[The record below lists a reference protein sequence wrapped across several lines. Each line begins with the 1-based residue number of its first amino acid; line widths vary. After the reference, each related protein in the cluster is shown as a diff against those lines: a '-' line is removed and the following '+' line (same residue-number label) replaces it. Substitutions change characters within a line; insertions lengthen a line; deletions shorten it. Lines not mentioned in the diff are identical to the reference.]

1 MELPN
6 IETCNRRKIPLLD
19 LATEVIDNGD
29 EKSDIDPENVKKI
42 SCDATPVG
50 DEIIDGNK
58 VNLFGVVEVA
68 AIHSDT
74 PYCDKREETD
84 KGDKST
90 SESSK
95 AFAFTIDFSEGKPV
109 DSKKFNDIVERFQ
122 KRHRRGV
129 SLGKMD
135 GPTQPVTTKTKP
147 PLKKTEQK
155 SLEVDKG
162 VKLRDKSQLN
172 VGKESELRHSWS
184 PRTSLSVSSKGDD
197 NVASN
202 IAKFV
207 PKSATLQL
215 ALKDVCV
222 KEKFK
227 IFDMTPTDE
236 VIDDFVCPQPPLE
249 FDKRNSD
256 NESVSEAGTYTLDG
270 DNYTEE
276 QKAMMN
282 IDKLPNISTI
292 ICQEQVPPVTRS
304 MPSNSSVNLK
314 PKHEDLEII
323 DLEPETIQV
332 NRNHI
337 FQTSSTHDV
346 KIDKPKTSY
355 LEKLKSKVRTIGDR
369 AFHKNKSPDKIVPS
383 NLDIGNFTSVTASG
397 VFSKKSSLDNAL
409 PPRMTRKNSLTK
421 SHIDSS
427 EYIQRSGHVSEK
439 LLNSY
444 TDYEKA
450 RHHEYQLNIFSQDC
464 CTDNDKENGLGIKTA
479 ETKDD
484 WIHEWAR
491 NARRNNAQHLN
502 TSRNDRAQSEA
513 YTKQNYQSDEF
524 GDNLERNYSPKAH
537 KNRINR
543 YPEEDSCLKSY
554 RPKSPRFSQNYH
566 NRKEDK
572 SSNYDDSEFIEP
584 AASMTRSYSERKENY
599 NIQSFARPPISPTKI
614 PSPMHSM
621 TRPRSSSLSRSVH
634 SSNTDLDK
642 HDTEMYLQK
651 TAAAISTLQNIH
663 RNSPQ
668 SPLSPARPKIQS
680 NLTSS
685 PSLRRSQQ
693 RKAIPPTTEDILYG
707 SSQSLHKRN
716 LSLDGNEYKPKYQ
729 LRDRMSSSYNDEGL
743 NTILNLKHN
752 HTRHNSYEDKTNH
765 RTIDQTFAP
774 QITMRSHI
782 SSASKQQVAAKTNND
797 ASRTPTSQIKRSSSF
812 TNKHLM
818 RPSSTIKTLTPKS
831 TPKTSNSSLQKS
843 ASSNSFKTMA
853 SKFDDNLNNE
863 YYLNDEDDLDP
874 NIYTSDSELS
884 DMDNEKELITNTRY
898 NKAFLI
904 RLEQNKQ
911 KASAV
916 PKQGSL
922 ACPNTPEMPRR
933 GDARARTSLRERQ
946 SMPRDSSINRMKQDI
961 PALNATKKSL
971 TAKEK
976 EPVKK
981 VIPKYLDISKYKPSQ
996 GNTFLK
1002 RDESKSTL
1010 VNKEIKRS
1018 TSAFMNKSDIGR
1030 SSIRSVKSATSTKNN
1045 STNASNAKEVELAMW
1060 RKRASY
1066 DPMKAAAEGKKK
1078 QELARRSSQQSKY
1091 CDNSSVVLR
1100 SQSFHSGV
1108 GQLNQRSNH
1117 VDDINRWT
1125 LISTESSEDEFLENS

>member
-6 IETCNRRKIPLLD
+6 IETCNRRKAPLLD
-19 LATEVIDNGD
+19 LTTDSEVIDNGD

-42 SCDATPVG
+42 SCDATPVN

-58 VNLFGVVEVA
+58 MNLIRVVETAAA

-74 PYCDKREETD
+74 SNCDKREEMD
-84 KGDKST
+84 FGEKST
-90 SESSK
+90 TESSK

-109 DSKKFNDIVERFQ
+109 DSKKFNNIVERFQ

-129 SLGKMD
+129 SLDKIET
-135 GPTQPVTTKTKP
+135 PTQSAANKTKP

-155 SLEVDKG
+155 GLETEKG
-162 VKLRDKSQLN
+162 VKLRDKSQLS
-172 VGKESELRHSWS
+172 VGKESETRHSWS
-184 PRTSLSVSSKGDD
+184 PRTSLSVSSKNDE
-197 NVASN
+197 S
-202 IAKFV
+202 ISKFV

-215 ALKDVCV
+215 ALKDVGA

-227 IFDMTPTDE
+227 LFDMTPTDE

-249 FDKRNSD
+249 FDKRKSD

-282 IDKLPNISTI
+282 IDKLPKLTKI
-292 ICQEQVPPVTRS
+292 ICQEQSATVIQS
-304 MPSNSSVNLK
+304 ISNNSPIQSK
-314 PKHEDLEII
+314 QKHDDLEII
-323 DLEPETIQV
+323 DLETEPIHV
-332 NRNHI
+332 NRNNI
-337 FQTSSTHDV
+337 FQTSSTPDV
-346 KIDKPKTSY
+346 KADKPKTSY

-369 AFHKNKSPDKIVPS
+369 AFHKNKSPDKVVPP
-383 NLDIGNFTSVTASG
+383 NLDIGNFTSITASG
-397 VFSKKSSLDNAL
+397 VFSKKSTLESAL
-409 PPRMTRKNSLTK
+409 PPRMARKNSLTK

-427 EYIQRSGHVSEK
+427 EYIQRSGHVNEK

-464 CTDNDKENGLGIKTA
+464 TTDIDKENGLGIKTA

-484 WIHEWAR
+484 WIQEWAK

-502 TSRNDRAQSEA
+502 TSRNGRAQSEV

-524 GDNLERNYSPKAH
+524 GDNLERNYSPKFH
-537 KNRINR
+537 KNRLNR
-543 YPEEDSCLKSY
+543 YTDDGSDYKMY
-554 RPKSPRFSQNYH
+554 RPNSPKFTPKYLGRNDQSP
-566 NRKEDK
+566 
-572 SSNYDDSEFIEP
+572 NYDDSEFIEP
-584 AASMTRSYSERKENY
+584 AAPMTRSYSERKENY
-599 NIQSFARPPISPTKI
+599 NIQPFARPPISPTKI

-621 TRPRSSSLSRSVH
+621 TRPRSSSVSRSVH
-634 SSNTDLDK
+634 SSITDLDRN
-642 HDTEMYLQK
+642 DTEMYLQK

-668 SPLSPARPKIQS
+668 SPLSPARPKLPT
-680 NLTSS
+680 NFTSS
-685 PSLRRSQQ
+685 PSIRRSQQ
-693 RKAIPPTTEDILYG
+693 RKAVPPTTDDILYG
-707 SSQSLHKRN
+707 SSQSLHRRN

-743 NTILNLKHN
+743 NTILNSKQN

-774 QITMRSHI
+774 QITMRNNI
-782 SSASKQQVAAKTNND
+782 SSTNKQQVATNKTNID
-797 ASRTPTSQIKRSSSF
+797 TSTRTPTNQIKRSSSF
-812 TNKHLM
+812 STKQLV
-818 RPSSTIKTLTPKS
+818 RPSSSIKTFTPKLA
-831 TPKTSNSSLQKS
+831 PKTSNSSLQKS
-843 ASSNSFKTMA
+843 ASSNSFKNMA
-853 SKFDDNLNNE
+853 SKFEDNLNNE
-863 YYLNDEDDLDP
+863 FYLNDEDDLDP

-916 PKQGSL
+916 QKQGSL

-933 GDARARTSLRERQ
+933 GDPRARTTLRERQ
-946 SMPRDSSINRMKQDI
+946 SMPRDSSISRIKQDM
-961 PALNATKKSL
+961 PALSATKKAL
-971 TAKEK
+971 TAKDK
-976 EPVKK
+976 EPIKK
-981 VIPKYLDISKYKPSQ
+981 VVPKYLDISKYKPSQ

-1018 TSAFMNKSDIGR
+1018 ASAFLNKSDVGR
-1030 SSIRSVKSATSTKNN
+1030 SSIRSVKSAASTST
-1045 STNASNAKEVELAMW
+1045 TNKSANV
-1060 RKRASY
+1060 
-1066 DPMKAAAEGKKK
+1066 
-1078 QELARRSSQQSKY
+1078 QSKLLLP
-1091 CDNSSVVLR
+1091 NTFTL
-1100 SQSFHSGV
+1100 H
-1108 GQLNQRSNH
+1108 N
-1117 VDDINRWT
+1117 DINGKN
-1125 LISTESSEDEFLENS
+1125 I

>member
-6 IETCNRRKIPLLD
+6 IETCNRRKAPLLD
-19 LATEVIDNGD
+19 LTTEVIDNGD

-42 SCDATPVG
+42 SCDATPVN
-50 DEIIDGNK
+50 DEIIDGN
-58 VNLFGVVEVA
+58 NMDLIRVVEAA
-68 AIHSDT
+68 AIHQSDT
-74 PYCDKREETD
+74 LNCDKREQMDCGEQ
-84 KGDKST
+84 ST
-90 SESSK
+90 NESSK

-109 DSKKFNDIVERFQ
+109 DSKKFNNIVERFQ

-129 SLGKMD
+129 SLDKID
-135 GPTQPVTTKTKP
+135 SPTQPVASKAKP

-155 SLEVDKG
+155 SLETEKG
-162 VKLRDKSQLN
+162 VKLRDKSQLS
-172 VGKESELRHSWS
+172 VGRESEMRHSWS
-184 PRTSLSVSSKGDD
+184 PRTSLSASSKGDD
-197 NVASN
+197 T

-215 ALKDVCV
+215 ALKDVGA

-249 FDKRNSD
+249 FDKGNSD

-282 IDKLPNISTI
+282 IDKLPKLSTI
-292 ICQEQVPPVTRS
+292 VCQEQTATVIQS
-304 MPSNSSVNLK
+304 ISHNSPIKSK
-314 PKHEDLEII
+314 PKHQDLEVI
-323 DLEPETIQV
+323 DLETEAVHI
-332 NRNHI
+332 NRNSVV
-337 FQTSSTHDV
+337 QTSSALDG
-346 KIDKPKTSY
+346 KRDKPKTSY

-369 AFHKNKSPDKIVPS
+369 AFHKNKSPDKVVPS
-383 NLDIGNFTSVTASG
+383 DLDIGNFTSVTASG
-397 VFSKKSSLDNAL
+397 VFSKKSSLDSAL
-409 PPRMTRKNSLTK
+409 PPRMARKNSLTK

-427 EYIQRSGHVSEK
+427 EYIQRAGQVSEK

-464 CTDNDKENGLGIKTA
+464 STDIEKENGLGIKAA
-479 ETKDD
+479 ETKED
-484 WIHEWAR
+484 WIQEWAK
-491 NARRNNAQHLN
+491 NARRNAQHLN
-502 TSRNDRAQSEA
+502 ASRNERAQSEA
-513 YTKQNYQSDEF
+513 YAKQNYQSDEF
-524 GDNLERNYSPKAH
+524 GDNLERNYSPKSH
-537 KNRINR
+537 KNRFNR
-543 YPEEDSCLKSY
+543 YNDVDSNYKMY
-554 RPKSPRFSQNYH
+554 RPSSPKFSPKYLSRND
-566 NRKEDK
+566 E
-572 SSNYDDSEFIEP
+572 SPNYDDSEFIEP
-584 AASMTRSYSERKENY
+584 TPAPMTRSFSERKDNY
-599 NIQSFARPPISPTKI
+599 NIQPFARPPISPTKI

-621 TRPRSSSLSRSVH
+621 TRPRSSSVSRSVH
-634 SSNTDLDK
+634 SSITDLDRS
-642 HDTEMYLQK
+642 DTEMYLQK

-668 SPLSPARPKIQS
+668 SPLSPSRPKLPS
-680 NLTSS
+680 NFTSS
-685 PSLRRSQQ
+685 PSIRRNQQ
-693 RKAIPPTTEDILYG
+693 RKAVPPTANDILYG

-716 LSLDGNEYKPKYQ
+716 LSLDGSEYKPKYQ

-743 NTILNLKHN
+743 NTILNLKQN
-752 HTRHNSYEDKTNH
+752 HTRHNSYEDKTNQ

-774 QITMRSHI
+774 QIAMRNHI
-782 SSASKQQVAAKTNND
+782 SSTTNKQQVVATKADTS
-797 ASRTPTSQIKRSSSF
+797 ARTPTSQIKRSSSF
-812 TNKHLM
+812 STKQLV
-818 RPSSTIKTLTPKS
+818 RPSSGVKTLTPKLA
-831 TPKTSNSSLQKS
+831 PKTSISSLQKS
-843 ASSNSFKTMA
+843 ASSNSFKNMA
-853 SKFDDNLNNE
+853 SKYEDNLNNE
-863 YYLNDEDDLDP
+863 FYLNDEDDLDP
-874 NIYTSDSELS
+874 NIYSSDSELS

-916 PKQGSL
+916 QKQGSL

-933 GDARARTSLRERQ
+933 GDIRARTSLRDRQ
-946 SMPRDSSINRMKQDI
+946 SMPRDSSISRMKQEI
-961 PALNATKKSL
+961 PALSATKKAL
-971 TAKEK
+971 TTKDK
-976 EPVKK
+976 EPGKK
-981 VIPKYLDISKYKPSQ
+981 VVPKYLDISKYKPSQ

-1018 TSAFMNKSDIGR
+1018 ASAFLNKSDVGR
-1030 SSIRSVKSATSTKNN
+1030 SSIRSVKSAVST
-1045 STNASNAKEVELAMW
+1045 TNKQAAIQNAKEIELAMW

-1091 CDNSSVVLR
+1091 CDNRFS
-1100 SQSFHSGV
+1100 
-1108 GQLNQRSNH
+1108 
-1117 VDDINRWT
+1117 
-1125 LISTESSEDEFLENS
+1125 

>member
-6 IETCNRRKIPLLD
+6 LETCNRRKAPLLD
-19 LATEVIDNGD
+19 LTTEPIDNGE
-29 EKSDIDPENVKKI
+29 EKSDIDPENVKKV
-42 SCDATPVG
+42 SCDATPVS

-58 VNLFGVVEVA
+58 MNLIRVA
-68 AIHSDT
+68 EATAIHDSDT
-74 PYCDKREETD
+74 SNCDKSVEMVCGEQ
-84 KGDKST
+84 ST
-90 SESSK
+90 TESSK

-109 DSKKFNDIVERFQ
+109 DSKKFNDIVERCQ

-129 SLGKMD
+129 SLDKIES
-135 GPTQPVTTKTKP
+135 PTQPVVNKSKP

-155 SLEVDKG
+155 SLENEKG
-162 VKLRDKSQLN
+162 VKLRDKSQLS
-172 VGKESELRHSWS
+172 VGKESEMRHSWS
-184 PRTSLSVSSKGDD
+184 PRTSLSVSSKGEE
-197 NVASN
+197 N
-202 IAKFV
+202 ITKFV

-215 ALKDVCV
+215 ALKDVGT
-222 KEKFK
+222 KDKFK

-249 FDKRNSD
+249 FDKKSSD

-282 IDKLPNISTI
+282 IDKLPKVTKIT
-292 ICQEQVPPVTRS
+292 CQEQSATVIQS
-304 MPSNSSVNLK
+304 ISHNSPIKSK
-314 PKHEDLEII
+314 HRHEDVEVI
-323 DLEPETIQV
+323 DLEPEAIHVQ
-332 NRNHI
+332 RNNI
-337 FQTSSTHDV
+337 LQTSCTHDG
-346 KIDKPKTSY
+346 KRFDKPKTSY

-369 AFHKNKSPDKIVPS
+369 AFHKNKSPDKVVPPD
-383 NLDIGNFTSVTASG
+383 LDVGNFTSVTASG
-397 VFSKKSSLDNAL
+397 VFSKKSVLDNVL
-409 PPRMTRKNSLTK
+409 PPRMARKNSLTK

-427 EYIQRSGHVSEK
+427 EYIQRSGHVNEK

-464 CTDNDKENGLGIKTA
+464 TTDTDKENGLGIKAA

-491 NARRNNAQHLN
+491 NARRNNVQHLN
-502 TSRNDRAQSEA
+502 AASRNERAQSEI

-524 GDNLERNYSPKAH
+524 GDNLERNYSPKSH
-537 KNRINR
+537 KNRLNR
-543 YPEEDSCLKSY
+543 YNDEDSDYKMY
-554 RPKSPRFSQNYH
+554 RPNSPKFSPKYLSRNEQ
-566 NRKEDK
+566 
-572 SSNYDDSEFIEP
+572 SSTYDDSEFIEP
-584 AASMTRSYSERKENY
+584 AAPMTRSYSERKENY
-599 NIQSFARPPISPTKI
+599 NIQPFSRPPISPTKI

-621 TRPRSSSLSRSVH
+621 TRPRSSSVSRSVH
-634 SSNTDLDK
+634 SSITDLDRN
-642 HDTEMYLQK
+642 DTEMYLQK

-668 SPLSPARPKIQS
+668 SPLSPSRPKLPS
-680 NLTSS
+680 NFTSS

-693 RKAIPPTTEDILYG
+693 RKAVPPTTDDILYG

-716 LSLDGNEYKPKYQ
+716 LSLDSNEYKPKYQ

-743 NTILNLKHN
+743 NTILNLKQN

-774 QITMRSHI
+774 QITMRNHI
-782 SSASKQQVAAKTNND
+782 SSTINKQQAVASKTD
-797 ASRTPTSQIKRSSSF
+797 TSSRTPTTHIKRSSSF
-812 TNKHLM
+812 STKQLV
-818 RPSSTIKTLTPKS
+818 RPSSGNVKTTLTPKLA
-831 TPKTSNSSLQKS
+831 PKTSNSSLQKS
-843 ASSNSFKTMA
+843 ASSNSFKNMA
-853 SKFDDNLNNE
+853 SKYEDNLNNE
-863 YYLNDEDDLDP
+863 FYLNDEDDLDP
-874 NIYTSDSELS
+874 NIYSSDSDLS

-911 KASAV
+911 KASSAV
-916 PKQGSL
+916 QKQGSL

-933 GDARARTSLRERQ
+933 SADVRARTSLRERQ
-946 SMPRDSSINRMKQDI
+946 SMPRDSSISRMKQEI
-961 PALNATKKSL
+961 PALSATKKAL

-976 EPVKK
+976 ESGKK
-981 VIPKYLDISKYKPSQ
+981 VVPKYLDISKYKPSQ

-1018 TSAFMNKSDIGR
+1018 ASAFMNKSDVGR
-1030 SSIRSVKSATSTKNN
+1030 SSVRSVKSAASTSN
-1045 STNASNAKEVELAMW
+1045 
-1060 RKRASY
+1060 
-1066 DPMKAAAEGKKK
+1066 KAANIQSNFFLLKDVTFCTFNSILTRNNFYFRCE
-1078 QELARRSSQQSKY
+1078 RSRIG
-1091 CDNSSVVLR
+1091 DVA
-1100 SQSFHSGV
+1100 
-1108 GQLNQRSNH
+1108 
-1117 VDDINRWT
+1117 
-1125 LISTESSEDEFLENS
+1125 

>member
-6 IETCNRRKIPLLD
+6 IETCNRRKAPLLD
-19 LATEVIDNGD
+19 LTTESIDNGD
-29 EKSDIDPENVKKI
+29 EKSDIDPENEKKI
-42 SCDATPVG
+42 SCDGTPVN

-58 VNLFGVVEVA
+58 MNLIRVAEAAA

-74 PYCDKREETD
+74 SNCDKGEGTD
-84 KGDKST
+84 GGEKSAM
-90 SESSK
+90 ESSK

-109 DSKKFNDIVERFQ
+109 DSKKFNNIVERFQ

-129 SLGKMD
+129 SLDKFD
-135 GPTQPVTTKTKP
+135 NTSQSIPNKAKP

-155 SLEVDKG
+155 SLETEKG
-162 VKLRDKSQLN
+162 VKLRDKSQLS
-172 VGKESELRHSWS
+172 VGKIGKDSEMRHSWS
-184 PRTSLSVSSKGDD
+184 PRTSLSTSSKGDD
-197 NVASN
+197 V
-202 IAKFV
+202 ITKFV

-215 ALKDVCV
+215 ALKDVGA

-236 VIDDFVCPQPPLE
+236 VIDDFVCPQAPLE
-249 FDKRNSD
+249 FEKRQSD

-282 IDKLPNISTI
+282 IDKLPVLSQIARQEQSATI
-292 ICQEQVPPVTRS
+292 IHS
-304 MPSNSSVNLK
+304 ISHNSPIKSRQR
-314 PKHEDLEII
+314 HEDLEVI
-323 DLEPETIQV
+323 DLETDTV
-332 NRNHI
+332 HVSRNDI
-337 FQTSSTHDV
+337 MQTSSGHEG
-346 KIDKPKTSY
+346 KRDKPKTSY

-369 AFHKNKSPDKIVPS
+369 AFHKNKSPDKVIPTAD
-383 NLDIGNFTSVTASG
+383 LDIGNFTSVTASG
-397 VFSKKSSLDNAL
+397 VFSKKCNVESAL
-409 PPRMTRKNSLTK
+409 PPRLARKNSLTK

-427 EYIQRSGHVSEK
+427 EFIQRSGHVNEK

-464 CTDNDKENGLGIKTA
+464 TTDTDKGNGLGIKTA
-479 ETKDD
+479 ETKED

-502 TSRNDRAQSEA
+502 AARNERAHSEVHA
-513 YTKQNYQSDEF
+513 KGSFQSDEF
-524 GDNLERNYSPKAH
+524 GDNLERNYSPKSQ
-537 KNRINR
+537 KNRLNR
-543 YPEEDSCLKSY
+543 YNDDDSDYKMY
-554 RPKSPRFSQNYH
+554 RPNSPKFSQ
-566 NRKEDK
+566 K
-572 SSNYDDSEFIEP
+572 SFLVRNDRSPDYDDSEFIEP
-584 AASMTRSYSERKENY
+584 AAPMTRSYSERKENY
-599 NIQSFARPPISPTKI
+599 NIQPFSRPPISPTKI

-621 TRPRSSSLSRSVH
+621 TRPRSSSVSRSVH
-634 SSNTDLDK
+634 SSITDLDRN
-642 HDTEMYLQK
+642 DTEMYLQK
-651 TAAAISTLQNIH
+651 TAAAISTLQHIH

-668 SPLSPARPKIQS
+668 SPLSPARPKLPS
-680 NLTSS
+680 NFTSS

-693 RKAIPPTTEDILYG
+693 RKALPPTTDDILYG

-743 NTILNLKHN
+743 NTILNLKQN
-752 HTRHNSYEDKTNH
+752 HTRHNSYEDKTNQ

-774 QITMRSHI
+774 QITMRSNMM
-782 SSASKQQVAAKTNND
+782 STTNKQPPVIANKTD
-797 ASRTPTSQIKRSSSF
+797 TSVRTPTNPIKRSSSF
-812 TNKHLM
+812 STKQLV
-818 RPSSTIKTLTPKS
+818 RPSSGMKTLTPKLA
-831 TPKTSNSSLQKS
+831 PKTSNSSLQKS
-843 ASSNSFKTMA
+843 ASSNSFKNMA
-853 SKFDDNLNNE
+853 SKYDENLSNE
-863 YYLNDEDDLDP
+863 FYLNDEDDLDP
-874 NIYTSDSELS
+874 NIYSSDSELS

-916 PKQGSL
+916 QKQGSL

-933 GDARARTSLRERQ
+933 GDVRARTSLRDRQ

-961 PALNATKKSL
+961 PALSTTKKAL
-971 TAKEK
+971 TSKEK

-981 VIPKYLDISKYKPSQ
+981 VVPKYLDISKYKPSQ

-1018 TSAFMNKSDIGR
+1018 ASAFLNKSDVGR
-1030 SSIRSVKSATSTKNN
+1030 SSVRSVKSAVST
-1045 STNASNAKEVELAMW
+1045 TNKPSNV
-1060 RKRASY
+1060 
-1066 DPMKAAAEGKKK
+1066 
-1078 QELARRSSQQSKY
+1078 QS
-1091 CDNSSVVLR
+1091 
-1100 SQSFHSGV
+1100 
-1108 GQLNQRSNH
+1108 
-1117 VDDINRWT
+1117 
-1125 LISTESSEDEFLENS
+1125 